1 MNENENSKKEL
12 EKYRN
17 EIDDVDSNIINLLN
31 RRADIVLNIGEIKK
45 RLKLDVYQPRREA
58 EVIKKMQERSTILNP
73 SSVEIIWKEIM
84 GACKILQG
92 NISKVGYLGPL
103 GTFTHQAALGFF
115 TKTDSELMDCKNVSE
130 IFENIEKDIL
140 DFGVIAIENSLQ
152 GTVRDTLDLLIEK
165 DLFIYGEIELRIIQN
180 LISLDDSDLSKIEV
194 IHSHPQALAQSK
206 NWIKANIPKA
216 KLVNTNSTAEAI
228 LKVKNLDNIKHAA
241 IGTEFA
247 SQKYGLK
254 IISSKIEDNPSNTT
268 RFLIISKNENPLKEE
283 KMKTSL
289 IYVVKNVPGALY
301 QVLRFFSEAN
311 INLLKIESR
320 PRRKGKWEYI
330 FLMDFEGDKDDSKIK
345 KVLDLM
351 SQNVIWYKILGSYPY
366 L

>member
-1 MNENENSKKEL
+1 MTENENNKKEL

-17 EIDDVDSNIINLLN
+17 EIDDVDTNIINLLN
-31 RRADIVLNIGEIKK
+31 KRADVVLKIGEIKK
-45 RLKLDVYQPRREA
+45 NLKFAVYQPKREA
-58 EVIKKMQERSTILNP
+58 EVIKKMQEKSTILNP

-84 GACKILQG
+84 GACKIIQG
-92 NISKVGYLGPL
+92 NIIKVGYLGPV
-103 GTFTHQAALGFF
+103 GTFTHQAALEFF
-115 TKTDSELMDCKNVSE
+115 TKTDSEFVDCKNVLE

-140 DFGVIAIENSLQ
+140 EFGVIAIENSLQ

-180 LISLDDSDLSKIEV
+180 LISLDGSDLSKIKV

-206 NWIKANIPKA
+206 NWIKTNIPKA
-216 KLVNTNSTAEAI
+216 ELVNTNSTAEAI
-228 LKVKNLDNIKHAA
+228 LKVKNLDNVKHAA

-254 IISSKIEDNPSNTT
+254 IISSNIEDNPSNIT
-268 RFLIISKNENPLKEE
+268 RFLIISKKENPLKEE

-289 IYVVKNVPGALY
+289 VYVVKHVPGALY
-301 QVLRFFSEAN
+301 TVLKNFSEAN

-351 SQNVIWYKILGSYPY
+351 NQNVIWYKILGSYPY
-366 L
+366 I

>member
-1 MNENENSKKEL
+1 MTDNEKNKKEL
-12 EKYRN
+12 EKYRH
-17 EIDDVDSNIINLLN
+17 EIDDVDTNIINFLN
-31 RRADIVLNIGEIKK
+31 KRADIVLKIGEIKK
-45 RLKLDVYQPRREA
+45 KLKVSVYQPKREA
-58 EVIKKMQERSTILNP
+58 EVIKKMKEKSTILNP

-84 GACKILQG
+84 GACKTIQG
-92 NISKVGYLGPL
+92 NIIKIGYLGPL
-103 GTFTHQAALGFF
+103 GTFTHQAALEFF
-115 TKTDSELMDCKNVSE
+115 TKADSEFMACKTVLE

-180 LISLDDSDLSKIEV
+180 LISLDGSDLSKIEV
-194 IHSHPQALAQSK
+194 IHSHPQELAQSK
-206 NWIKANIPKA
+206 NWIKTNIPKA

-247 SQKYGLK
+247 SQNYGLK
-254 IISSKIEDNPSNTT
+254 IISSKIEDNPSNIT
-268 RFLIISKNENPLKEE
+268 RFLIISKKENPLKEE

-289 IYVVKNVPGALY
+289 LYVVKNVPGALY

-320 PRRKGKWEYI
+320 PRRRGKWEYI

-366 L
+366 I